1 MARLLERLKNMLG
14 GRSGR
19 RQSEERQD
27 EISYLRHQINDFENY
42 RDLCDEL
49 SAECPIITKRGE
61 DVLAVA
67 KNAALLESRSSGARY
82 GGSSHGL
89 SLRIA
94 KGIYYRP
101 SIHSGKVKRGPDTP
115 TVIDTE
121 GTFTV
126 TSMRA
131 VYHGPTQNRE
141 WMWNKLIALNVERTG
156 SDFYLQ
162 MPVSNRQRVSGIL
175 LDADVVDWMHQRVR
189 FGLALYQG
197 RSDDFVQAM
206 RNRLA
211 ELKAGAAASLPPPE
225 T

>member
-1 MARLLERLKNMLG
+1 MARLLERLKNLLG
-14 GRSGR
+14 GPSGR
-19 RQSEERQD
+19 RQSEKRHE
-27 EISYLRHQINDFENY
+27 EISYLQHQINDFENY
-42 RDLCDEL
+42 RELCDEL

-61 DVLAVA
+61 EVLAIG

-82 GGSSHGL
+82 GGTSHGL
-89 SLRIA
+89 SLRVA

-101 SIHSGKVKRGPDTP
+101 SVHSGKVTRGADTP
-115 TVIDTE
+115 TLIDTG

-126 TSMRA
+126 TNMRA

-156 SDFYLQ
+156 SDFYFQL
-162 MPVSNRQRVSGIL
+162 PVSNRQRVSGVL
-175 LDADVVDWMHQRVR
+175 LDANAVDWMHQRVR

-206 RNRLA
+206 RNRLTELEA
-211 ELKAGAAASLPPPE
+211 EAAAASLP
-225 T
+225 